1 MGIPIHTYESN
12 TYIDSESSST
22 IDTMIAQFENFFEE
36 ESIYKTLFI
45 CSCDEEVSEIFE
57 RLEENNHS
65 VCVLYYNDIYDEH
78 YNYYNKLKDFKTDTH
93 RIFLLS
99 YQTWFIIN
107 SELKVYLLPHQNL
120 VTFGSMSY
128 DELKYVEEWL
138 YTAKQAG
145 FIDQEIRTLEL
156 CDTE

>member
-65 VCVLYYNDIYDEH
+65 VCVLYYNDIYDED
-78 YNYYNKLKDFKTDTH
+78 YNYYNKLKNFKTDTH

-128 DELKYVEEWL
+128 DALKYVEEWL